1 MAEMALPASVP
12 TAEAAAPADPSEPSF
27 AVAITPVVAVI
38 ALNFTINSMYQVL
51 SSGDNPVNRLLTLNY
66 ITLGVS
72 LLVNVLMFRFGVV
85 ERWFGRYVQEQLYFF
100 LIWAIPLLVLT
111 MASAVVLVALV

>member
-38 ALNFTINSMYQVL
+38 ALNFVFAEWLIPALDTSFLAQPRY
-51 SSGDNPVNRLLTLNY
+51 GA
-66 ITLGVS
+66 VS
-72 LLVNVLMFRFGVV
+72 LG
-85 ERWFGRYVQEQLYFF
+85 
-100 LIWAIPLLVLT
+100 
-111 MASAVVLVALV
+111 AVAGL